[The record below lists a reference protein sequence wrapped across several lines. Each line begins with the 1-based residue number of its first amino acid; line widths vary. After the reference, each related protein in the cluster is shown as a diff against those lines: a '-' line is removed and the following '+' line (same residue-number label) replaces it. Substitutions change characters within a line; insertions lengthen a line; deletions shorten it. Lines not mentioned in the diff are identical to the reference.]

1 MKQTKKLNTY
11 HLWKNRISYGVS
23 DFACNL
29 VWNVLTLYM
38 MFFYTDVA
46 GIASAA
52 IGTMIMVTRIF
63 DSFADMFTGVIIDK
77 THSRWGK
84 SLPYIFFGAF
94 PLAVFGIL
102 LFCVPNI
109 SMTGKLIYAYVTYL
123 GISICYGLVNIP
135 ISSILPN
142 LTKDPVERTNM
153 STVRMVFSFLGAT
166 FVSVA
171 TLPLVKLFGGGNQQ
185 KGFVLVMSLYCVVA
199 IFILYVPFHNLH
211 EIDDPKS
218 VKSSVKL
225 SESFKAL
232 FKNKP
237 WLVFAFSTLFMWAS
251 NFFVQGSLVYY
262 FTYVVGS
269 AAQAAI
275 VAGLI
280 NFVPMIGTIITPF
293 LVKHLIKRNVFIL
306 GSGIAALGLI
316 IMLLGHKGLLYIYL
330 GSILYAFGHGIR
342 QNMYFSMQADP
353 VDYSRWQS
361 GLNLSGLISA
371 INGFIGK
378 LAMAITSAVTGFLL
392 SWGQYVPHHVQS
404 GKAIFAIKANFILL
418 PIAMIVLSI
427 IVMYFYNLDKIY
439 NQIKMTNKEN

>member
-1 MKQTKKLNTY
+1 MKQKVQSTS
-11 HLWKNRISYGVS
+11 HQLWKERLSYGIS

-46 GIASAA
+46 GITSAA
-52 IGTMIMVTRIF
+52 IGTMIMVTRLF

-84 SLPYIFFGAF
+84 SLPYIFFGSF
-94 PLAVFGIL
+94 PLAIFGIL

-109 SMTGKLIYAYVTYL
+109 SMNGKLIYAYITYL

-135 ISSILPN
+135 ISSVLPN
-142 LTKDPVERTNM
+142 LTRDPVERTNM

-171 TLPLVKLFGGGNQQ
+171 TLPLVKILGGANQQ
-185 KGFVLVMSLYCVVA
+185 KGFVIVMSLYCISA
-199 IFILYVPFHNLH
+199 IFILYIPFKNLH
-211 EIDDPKS
+211 EIEDTDKI
-218 VKSSVKL
+218 KISVKL
-225 SESFKAL
+225 SESFHAL

-237 WLVFAFSTLFMWAS
+237 WLIFAFSTLFMWAS

-262 FTYVVGS
+262 FTYVIGS
-269 AAQAAI
+269 TTQAAV

-280 NFVPMIGTIITPF
+280 NFVPMLGTIVTPF
-293 LVKHLIKRNVFIL
+293 LVKYMIKRNVFIL
-306 GSGIAALGLI
+306 GSSLAGIGLLV
-316 IMLLGHKGLLYIYL
+316 MLFGHKGLFCIYL

-361 GLNLSGLISA
+361 GINLSGLISA

-378 LAMAITSAVTGFLL
+378 LAMAITSAVTGLLL
-392 SWGQYVPHHVQS
+392 SWGQYAPHHIQTM
-404 GKAIFAIKANFILL
+404 KAIFAIKANFILL
-418 PIAMIVLSI
+418 PFIMIILSI
-427 IVMYFYNLDKIY
+427 IVMCFYNLDKIY
-439 NQIKMTNKEN
+439 SKINVEHTN